1 MSETMLELPENGGI
15 VLTIELEVD
24 VYIRLLR
31 AANEAGLGV
40 AEFASAVI
48 ANYMEEN
55 YAQV

>member
-1 MSETMLELPENGGI
+1 MSETMVELPENGGI

-40 AEFASAVI
+40 SEFAAGLI
-48 ANYMEEN
+48 ANYLEDN
-55 YAQV
+55 YGEV

>member
-1 MSETMLELPENGGI
+1 MSENTVELPENGGI

-31 AANEAGLGV
+31 AANEAGVGV
-40 AEFASAVI
+40 AEFASGVI
-48 ANYMEEN
+48 ANYMEDN

>member
-1 MSETMLELPENGGI
+1 MNESPVELPENGGI
-15 VLTIELEVD
+15 VLTIELDLD

-40 AEFASAVI
+40 SEFACGVI

-55 YAQV
+55 YG